1 MLSALLADRW
11 GGVYPRTQVGQLEYE
26 SFRSCLSLFRKIH
39 DFEVVHRQNS
49 PNGRKRVRD
58 LGVETTGN
66 QCCFPKD
73 RSPPIIIISG
83 LAAFLLGSGAIHE
96 ADSADTESMA
106 GSTLERID
114 FVLRTHT
121 CGELRTTHVGQ
132 SVTLCGWVD
141 TYRDF
146 GGLVFIDLRD
156 RYGMTQVVF
165 SPSYAEM
172 HAVARSLRNED
183 VIRVTGEVVARPADM
198 QNLKLATGEID
209 VKGRQMEVLNK
220 SKTPPFFPTQ
230 ADLPNEE
237 LRLKYRFVDLR
248 RPAVQQALILRH
260 KLSKATRDYFD
271 ERQFLEI
278 ETPMLGRSTPE
289 GARDYLVPSRV
300 HEGCFYALPQSPQ
313 IYKQILMVAGYDRYF
328 QLAKCFRDED
338 LRADRQPEF
347 TQIDVEMAFVQQE
360 DILSMIDGL
369 MAQLVKTLRG
379 TELKLPLLRL
389 THREVMERFGSDKPD
404 LRFGLELIDLG
415 EIASQCDFG
424 VFKSTIEN
432 GGRVRGIRVPQAAE
446 KYSRKQIDELTEF
459 VKQYGAKGLAF
470 FRVKDNELDSPIAKF
485 FSPEHQQ
492 AIIAKLEAQAG
503 DLLFCVADSSKVSSA
518 ALSALRLRLGR
529 ELNLFDPQ
537 ELKIAWVLDFP
548 MFQWNDEEKR
558 WDAEHHP
565 FCQPVDED
573 IPLLDTDPGQV
584 RAQSYDLV
592 CNGYEAASGSVRIHD
607 STVQQKIFNLLG
619 ITNEEAEARFGFL
632 LEALRYGA
640 PPHAGV
646 ALGLDRWVMLFL
658 ASDNIRDVIAFP
670 KTQKAGDML
679 TGAPATVDAKQLRD
693 LHIKVDVPPAK

>member
-1 MLSALLADRW
+1 M
-11 GGVYPRTQVGQLEYE
+11 
-26 SFRSCLSLFRKIH
+26 
-39 DFEVVHRQNS
+39 
-49 PNGRKRVRD
+49 
-58 LGVETTGN
+58 
-66 QCCFPKD
+66 
-73 RSPPIIIISG
+73 
-83 LAAFLLGSGAIHE
+83 
-96 ADSADTESMA
+96 
-106 GSTLERID
+106 
-114 FVLRTHT
+114 LRTHT
-121 CGELRTTHVGQ
+121 CGELRSGHVGQ

-156 RYGMTQVVF
+156 RYGITQVVF
-165 SPSYAEM
+165 SPSFAEI
-172 HAVARSLRNED
+172 HEIARGLRNED
-183 VIRVTGEVVARPADM
+183 VICVTGEVVARPADM
-198 QNLKLATGEID
+198 HNPKLATGEID
-209 VKGRQMEVLNK
+209 VRGRQLQVLNK

-230 ADLPNEE
+230 VDLPNEE

-260 KLSKATRDYFD
+260 RMSKATRDYFD
-271 ERQFLEI
+271 ENNFLEI

-289 GARDYLVPSRV
+289 VARDYLVPSRV
-300 HEGCFYALPQSPQ
+300 HEGSFYALPQSPQ

-360 DILSMIDGL
+360 DILTTIDGL
-369 MAQLVKTLRG
+369 MARLVKTLRG
-379 TELKLPLLRL
+379 TDLQLPLPRL

-415 EIASQCDFG
+415 DIAGACDFG
-424 VFKSTIEN
+424 VFKTTIAN
-432 GGRVRGIRVPQAAE
+432 GGRVRGFCVSQAAE

-470 FRVKDNELDSPIAKF
+470 FRVKDGELDSPIAKF
-485 FSPEHQQ
+485 FSAEHQQ
-492 AIIAKLEAQAG
+492 AMIAKFGAKPG
-503 DLLFCVADSSKVSSA
+503 DLLFCVADTFKVSCA
-518 ALSALRLRLGR
+518 ALSALRNRLAR

-573 IPLLDTDPGQV
+573 IPLLETDPGQV

-607 STVQQKIFNLLG
+607 PAVQQKIFNLLG
-619 ITNEEAEARFGFL
+619 ISNEDAEARFGFL

-670 KTQKAGDML
+670 KTQKASDML
-679 TGAPATVDAKQLRD
+679 TGAPAPVDLRQLRD
-693 LHIKVDVPPAK
+693 LHIKVDVPK

>member
-1 MLSALLADRW
+1 M
-11 GGVYPRTQVGQLEYE
+11 
-26 SFRSCLSLFRKIH
+26 
-39 DFEVVHRQNS
+39 
-49 PNGRKRVRD
+49 
-58 LGVETTGN
+58 
-66 QCCFPKD
+66 
-73 RSPPIIIISG
+73 
-83 LAAFLLGSGAIHE
+83 SGAGRLVCFLVASFEFKDI
-96 ADSADTESMA
+96 A
-106 GSTLERID
+106 
-114 FVLRTHT
+114 VLRTHT
-121 CGELRTTHVGQ
+121 CGELRSGHVGQ

-156 RYGMTQVVF
+156 RYGITQVVF
-165 SPSYAEM
+165 SPSFAEI
-172 HAVARSLRNED
+172 HEIARGLRNED
-183 VIRVTGEVVARPADM
+183 VICVTGEVVSRPSDM
-198 QNLKLATGEID
+198 HNPKLTTGDID
-209 VKGRQMEVLNK
+209 VRGRHLQVLNK

-230 ADLPNEE
+230 VDLPNEE

-260 KLSKATRDYFD
+260 NMSKATRDYFD
-271 ERQFLEI
+271 ENNFLEI

-300 HEGCFYALPQSPQ
+300 HEGSFYALPQSPQ

-360 DILSMIDGL
+360 DILTTIDGL
-369 MAQLVKTLRG
+369 MARLVKTLRG
-379 TELKLPLLRL
+379 TELQLPLPRL

-404 LRFGLELIDLG
+404 LRFGLELIDLVD
-415 EIASQCDFG
+415 IAGACDFG
-424 VFKSTIEN
+424 VFKTTIAN
-432 GGRVRGIRVPQAAE
+432 GGRVRGFCVSQAAE

-470 FRVKDNELDSPIAKF
+470 FRVKEGELDSPIAKF
-485 FSPEHQQ
+485 FSAEHQQ
-492 AIIAKLEAQAG
+492 AMIARFGAKPG
-503 DLLFCVADSSKVSSA
+503 DLLFCVADTFKVSCA
-518 ALSALRLRLGR
+518 ALSALRNRLAR

-607 STVQQKIFNLLG
+607 PAVQQKIFNLLG
-619 ITNEEAEARFGFL
+619 ISNEDAEARFGFL

-670 KTQKAGDML
+670 KTQKASDML
-679 TGAPATVDAKQLRD
+679 TGAPAPVDLRQLRD
-693 LHIKVDVPPAK
+693 LHIKVDVPK